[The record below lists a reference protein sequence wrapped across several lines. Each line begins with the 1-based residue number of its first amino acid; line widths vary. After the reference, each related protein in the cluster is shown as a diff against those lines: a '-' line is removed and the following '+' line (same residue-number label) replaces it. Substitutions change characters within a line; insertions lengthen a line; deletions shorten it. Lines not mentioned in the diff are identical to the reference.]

1 VRAAGE
7 PVDARVGDGPRPRQ
21 PHRAGGLLLPLQRR
35 RPLPRGHEVL
45 YRRGR
50 ATPSA
55 PAAAAPAGP
64 DATATAAAELGLRAV
79 DFTAARVGG
88 GGADS
93 IPRGDRPAR
102 SHLIVVVVGR
112 YGGYQYYFFFCDG

>member
-1 VRAAGE
+1 MRAAGE

-112 YGGYQYYFFFCDG
+112 YGGYQYYFFV